1 MLKLYFDNKE
11 KFYAKG
17 RDYVMN
23 RKRNFYNE
31 TNSITFQDK
40 LNYLLIYESPE
51 NKTDIVD
58 KILLRNYSQKI
69 IGKDLCAPILKSYN
83 NIDEINLEELPDK
96 FVLTCN
102 HGSRMNI
109 FCTDKSTFNL
119 SQTKDIL
126 RKWMDINYGLF
137 RFEYQYLNV
146 KKRVFAEKFL
156 EDEMINYKFS
166 CFNGEKKLIKVKG
179 YINGKNL
186 YFYKNNGL

>member
-179 YINGKNL
+179 
-186 YFYKNNGL
+186 